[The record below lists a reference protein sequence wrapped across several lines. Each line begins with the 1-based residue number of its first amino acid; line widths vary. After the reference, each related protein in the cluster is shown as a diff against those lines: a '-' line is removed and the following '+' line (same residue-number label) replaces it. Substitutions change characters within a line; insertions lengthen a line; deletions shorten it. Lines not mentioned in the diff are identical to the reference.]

1 MLVGVWKVF
10 DVERHIYGSLCIV
23 FIVNYIIESL
33 MYDRDNV
40 QMLVLTCATSL
51 MMVSGEERKG
61 SQRAA
66 SLSEYGR
73 RRVGNLSSSDSHAHR
88 ATGKVWNRRTGSD
101 LSYDGWIAERELRL

>member
-1 MLVGVWKVF
+1 MLVGVLKVF
-10 DVERHIYGSLCIV
+10 DIERHIYGSLCIV

-33 MYDRDNV
+33 MYDRENV
-40 QMLVLTCATSL
+40 QMVVLTCATCL
-51 MMVSGEERKG
+51 MMVSREERKG

-73 RRVGNLSSSDSHAHR
+73 RRVGNSSDSHAHR
-88 ATGKVWNRRTGSD
+88 ATGKVWNRRTCSD